1 MKMQKVGRK
10 IIIICE
16 SLSEVKMNVADAETE
31 AAAAAVYEEW
41 EQVSIKNSIQSSS
54 ITLATCIRHSR
65 NIIIFILIFIIISSV
80 G

>member
-31 AAAAAVYEEW
+31 AAADVYEER

>member
-31 AAAAAVYEEW
+31 AAAAVYEER